1 MPPNVEHHVTSL
13 PRPDARSVDD
23 QNKIALLLSILL
35 REVGTEVIRIPQ
47 PHLSLRTPDNQS
59 IRHLPNPA
67 PELGSSTSSHCHDQH
82 IGDEGVPLLL
92 DPSSSSPRLRGSPQ
106 PMSAQPLP
114 EEGNGTDA
122 FQATS
127 YLVGNRLGRRRE
139 SSNSNGEKPSK
150 GNRKALLIGIT
161 YRQTKLRERT
171 LLMPWKDVERMKQ
184 VLIELYHYEE
194 KDIVIMTDEPAT
206 PSHHQPEQ
214 ANILREISRLVQNPG
229 DGDDFFFY
237 YAGHATQRKER
248 IQGNERDHMDECLI
262 PVDAVTNEGEINT
275 LLIVDDDLHST
286 LIQPLIQA
294 QVDCQLIAVMDTCT
308 SGTLLDL
315 RHDLCNE
322 RRLRKVSIKHLDAV
336 ASLNP
341 KGDFCNGNCRVTEED
356 IKPNIICLSA
366 CRDSQSIVE
375 SRGGDTLAG
384 ALDNY
389 LRGKKCPPLGEL
401 FPDLRATIK
410 TSHETLREAEKL
422 RLKNERARRIP
433 TRSPSLQIS
442 SNVPL
447 KPETRFKPTRA
458 NSGHCAPLAATPQQP
473 WLVTAISA

>member
-1 MPPNVEHHVTSL
+1 MPPNVEHHATSL

-35 REVGTEVIRIPQ
+35 RGVGTEVIRIPQ

-59 IRHLPNPA
+59 IAHLPNPA
-67 PELGSSTSSHCHDQH
+67 PELGSSTSSHCHNQH
-82 IGDEGVPLLL
+82 IGDEDVPLLL

-139 SSNSNGEKPSK
+139 SSNSNGGKPSK

-206 PSHHQPEQ
+206 PSHLQPEQ
-214 ANILREISRLVQNPG
+214 ANILREISRLVQNP
-229 DGDDFFFY
+229 D
-237 YAGHATQRKER
+237 AGHATQRKER

-286 LIQPLIQA
+286 LIQPLTQA
-294 QVDCQLIAVMDTCT
+294 QAVMDTCT
-308 SGTLLDL
+308 SGTLLVHITYSVTSEDL

-341 KGDFCNGNCRVTEED
+341 KGDFCNGNCRITEED

-401 FPDLRATIK
+401 FPDLRQALSLTRTAF
-410 TSHETLREAEKL
+410 TS
-422 RLKNERARRIP
+422 
-433 TRSPSLQIS
+433 
-442 SNVPL
+442 
-447 KPETRFKPTRA
+447 
-458 NSGHCAPLAATPQQP
+458 
-473 WLVTAISA
+473 